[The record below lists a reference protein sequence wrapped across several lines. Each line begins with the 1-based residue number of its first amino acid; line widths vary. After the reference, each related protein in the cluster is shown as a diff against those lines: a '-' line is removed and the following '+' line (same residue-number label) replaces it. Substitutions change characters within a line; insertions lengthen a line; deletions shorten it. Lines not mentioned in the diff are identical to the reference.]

1 MRILVVEAD
10 GTDSSSLV
18 RCMARHGYEAH
29 SVDSGR
35 AALQAR
41 DYADVVLLTL
51 ELPDLDGVEVCR
63 KIRSSSD
70 VPIIALTAGT
80 SEMDRL
86 LVIQEGADDC
96 LVKPYSHRELLI
108 RMRSILRRTNANL
121 TPIRGISLGPLKIDP
136 LSRQVR
142 VRDRLVGLTRKEFD
156 LLYILASNPGTV
168 ISRKDLM
175 AKVWEDDWA
184 ASDRTID
191 THVSTLRG
199 KLGDHNWI
207 VTIRGIGY
215 RLGMAGDSRGYV
227 GS

>member
-10 GTDSSSLV
+10 GSDSTSLLQ
-18 RCMARHGYEAH
+18 CLARHGHEAR

-41 DYADVVLLTL
+41 DYPDIVLLTL

-63 KIRSSSD
+63 EIRSSSD
-70 VPIIALTAGT
+70 VPLIALTAGA

-86 LVIQEGADDC
+86 LAIQAGADDC

-108 RMRSILRRTNANL
+108 RMQSLLRRTHASV
-121 TPIRGISLGPLKIDP
+121 TRTRGISHGPLQIDP
-136 LSRQVR
+136 RSRQVH
-142 VRDRLVGLTRKEFD
+142 VRDRLVRLTRKEFD
-156 LLYILASNPGTV
+156 LLYLLASRPGTV
-168 ISRKDLM
+168 ISRKELM

-199 KLGDHNWI
+199 KLGDHDWI
-207 VTIRGIGY
+207 VTVRGIGY
-215 RLGMAGDSRGYV
+215 RLGMAGEGV
-227 GS
+227 GRIGF